1 MTVQVATRRGAGA
14 DAVFLRVADTGRG
27 IPRAHQDAIFDPFV
41 QVRAGPRSAYASAT
55 EGTGLGLAISRD
67 LARGMGGDLRVR
79 SREGEGA
86 AFTVVLR
93 RAAPPDGPPRDRRT
107 RQERRRAT
115 ERRAGG
121 DRRDGGPD
129 AA

>member
-1 MTVQVATRRGAGA
+1 VGAG
-14 DAVFLRVADTGRG
+14 T
-27 IPRAHQDAIFDPFV
+27 
-41 QVRAGPRSAYASAT
+41 AYAQAT

-93 RAAPPDGPPRDRRT
+93 RAAAPDGPARDRRT
-107 RQERRRAT
+107 HE
-115 ERRAGG
+115 ERRAERERRSGE
-121 DRRDGGPD
+121 DRRAAPRDDGEDG
-129 AA
+129 A